1 MTRPTLSPQRRRA
14 LQLLGVT
21 AFDWALA
28 SRYAHAQSSTGP
40 GPEQLRIGYQKS
52 AVNLVILKQ
61 QGVLEK
67 RFPGTRVSWLEF
79 PAGPQL
85 LEALS
90 VGSLEFGL
98 TGDSPPVFAQAAP
111 AQPGMGG
118 FGLLMPIA
126 LIAIMYFLMIR
137 PQMKRAKEHRAMLDK
152 LSKGDEVITSGGIA
166 GTVTDIGDNFVT
178 LEVADNVR
186 VRVQKAAVGNVLP
199 KGTLKSA

>member
-1 MTRPTLSPQRRRA
+1 MPAMLSPGHLDGIAPWGARGAATCFQDKAEPFGGAACERRPGTIRRRRGLFGSGPTGEAGRA
-14 LQLLGVT
+14 LPARGIIPGCFRYRLDKSMNLLDFFV
-21 AFDWALA
+21 A
-28 SRYAHAQSSTGP
+28 
-40 GPEQLRIGYQKS
+40 
-52 AVNLVILKQ
+52 
-61 QGVLEK
+61 
-67 RFPGTRVSWLEF
+67 
-79 PAGPQL
+79 
-85 LEALS
+85 
-90 VGSLEFGL
+90 
-98 TGDSPPVFAQAAP
+98 PVFAQAAP

-178 LEVADNVR
+178 VEVADNVR
-186 VRVQKAAVGNVLP
+186 LRVQKGAVGNVLP